1 LDPEEPNQRGS
12 GFETLAAGSPDVA
25 GAIAGTVPCI
35 PAVTVTVSYVLSVA
49 AIPLLQASLLLYL
62 DSLAVVA
69 GFPNIAFPTL
79 LLLLELLQVLLTSL
93 LSGVSFVPY
102 IFSVADL
109 PALLYVASLLLFPFL
124 SSLAFVS
131 PACVNVAGVPAL
143 TASL

>member
-1 LDPEEPNQRGS
+1 
-12 GFETLAAGSPDVA
+12 
-25 GAIAGTVPCI
+25 
-35 PAVTVTVSYVLSVA
+35 
-49 AIPLLQASLLLYL
+49 
-62 DSLAVVA
+62 
-69 GFPNIAFPTL
+69 L

-109 PALLYVASLLLFPFL
+109 PAILYVASLLLFPFL

-131 PACVNVAGVPAL
+131 PACVYVAGVPAL